1 MKKELLSI
9 LLSFV
14 AFAGISQPATNF
26 TCNDCKGNSHDLFA
40 ELDAGKVI
48 VLCWVMPCGSCVG
61 PTLTTYNVVESYQA
75 NYPNTVFMYLCDDYA
90 NTNCVSLNSWAS
102 GYNIVNATLFSNSAI
117 SMTDYGTPGMPKIV
131 VVAGTDHQ
139 VLYNS
144 NNSVNATLLQEAI
157 NSALPTTGLQ
167 EPGNSSE
174 ALALL
179 PNPANGSSVLTC
191 KVEKASDI
199 KIDLINPDGKMIKS
213 LFSGNLANGEH
224 NIELNFAS
232 FNSGIYFI
240 KFSDGIQTKMIKIAV
255 VH

>member
-9 LLSFV
+9 LLALV
-14 AFAGISQPATNF
+14 TTIGISQPATNF
-26 TCNDCKGNSHDLFA
+26 TCDDCKGTTHDLFT

-61 PTLTTYNVVESYQA
+61 PSLTTYNVVESFQA
-75 NYPNTVFMYLCDDYA
+75 NYPNTVYMYLCDDYA

-157 NSALPTTGLQ
+157 NSALSTTDIEDSGIKH
-167 EPGNSSE
+167 E
-174 ALALL
+174 AITLL
-179 PNPANGSSVLTC
+179 PNPVNEVSILTC
-191 KVEKASDI
+191 KIEKSSNV
-199 KIDLINPDGKMIKS
+199 KIELINLEGKMIKN
-213 LFSGNLANGEH
+213 LYSGNLAQGE
-224 NIELNFAS
+224 NMVELNFSS

-240 KFSDGIQTKMIKIAV
+240 KYSDGIRTEMIKVAV